1 MVDGGEILYV
11 GCYTAEAGGR
21 GEGIVAVRRD
31 PVTGALDPLGTVAPT
46 ESPSFLVR
54 HPSLPVLYGVNEL
67 AEGTV
72 SAWAIDAEGPT
83 QPGLR
88 PLGSWS
94 TGGDSPCHLAV
105 APDGGYLFVAN
116 YGSGSVSVHPLDSA
130 GVPGERTDLRVH
142 DGHGP
147 DPERQERAHAHMVS
161 PDPVGGEL
169 LAVDLGT
176 DTVYR
181 YDLDG
186 SRGRLLPREPMTRT
200 RPGTGP
206 RHLARHPDG
215 HRFYLAGELDATVVA
230 YSRETGGPLRERG
243 RVAASARHGLVQ
255 PSEIAV
261 RPDGRFLYLGNRGV
275 GTISVFALDA
285 EVPRYVT
292 EVATGG
298 TWPRH
303 FALIGA
309 HLYVADERSN
319 VVSVF
324 VVDPTAGVP
333 EPAGSVAVPSPTCVL
348 GPVALPV
355 EAIR

>member
-1 MVDGGEILYV
+1 MTTGGGEILYL
-11 GCYTAEAGGR
+11 GCYTAASGGR
-21 GEGIVAVRRD
+21 GDGVVAVRRD
-31 PVTGALDPLGTVAPT
+31 PVSGALEPLGTVAPT
-46 ESPSFLVR
+46 GSPSFLAR
-54 HPSLPVLYGVNEL
+54 HPSLPVLYAVNEL
-67 AEGTV
+67 TEGTV
-72 SAWAIDAEGPT
+72 SAWAVDEDGT
-83 QPGLR
+83 GLR
-88 PLGSWS
+88 SLGSWS

-105 APDGGYLFVAN
+105 APDGRHLFSAN
-116 YGSGSVSVHPLDSA
+116 YGGGSVAVHPLDLA

-147 DPERQERAHAHMVS
+147 DQDRQERAHAHMVS
-161 PDPVGGEL
+161 PDPDDASL

-181 YDLDG
+181 YRVDASG
-186 SRGRLLPREPMTRT
+186 GRLLPREPAIRT

-215 HRFYLAGELDATVVA
+215 RRCYLAGELDATVVA
-230 YSRETGGPLRERG
+230 FTWEAGTLRERG

-261 RPDGRFLYLGNRGV
+261 AADGRYLYLANRGV

-309 HLYVADERSN
+309 HLYVADERSD

-324 VVDPTAGVP
+324 VLDPGGGVP

-348 GPVALPV
+348 GPLAGT
-355 EAIR
+355 RSTSR

>member
-1 MVDGGEILYV
+1 MADGGEIVYL
-11 GCYTAEAGGR
+11 GCYTGEAGGR
-21 GEGIVAVRRD
+21 GSGIVAARRD
-31 PVTGALDPLGTVAPT
+31 PVSGALDPLGTVAPT
-46 ESPSFLVR
+46 VSPSFLAR
-54 HPSLPVLYGVNEL
+54 HPTQPVLYAVNERTQ
-67 AEGTV
+67 GTV
-72 SAWAIDAEGPT
+72 SAWAIEADAD
-83 QPGLR
+83 LR

-105 APDGGYLFVAN
+105 GSDGRHLFSAN
-116 YGSGSVSVHPLDSA
+116 YGSGSVAVHPLDLQ
-130 GVPGERTDLRVH
+130 GVPGERTDLRTH

-147 DPERQERAHAHMVS
+147 DPQRQERAHAHMVS
-161 PDPVGGEL
+161 PDPDGDSL

-181 YDLDG
+181 YDLEVLG
-186 SRGRLLPREPMTRT
+186 GRLLPREPLGRT

-206 RHLARHPDG
+206 RHLARHPD
-215 HRFYLAGELDATVVA
+215 RRRCYLVGELDASVIA
-230 YSRETGGPLRERG
+230 YTMEGGGTLRERG
-243 RVAASARHGLVQ
+243 RVAASARHGTVQ

-261 RPDGRFLYLGNRGV
+261 RPDGHFLYVASRGV

-303 FALIGA
+303 FALIGT
-309 HLYVADERSN
+309 HLYVADERAD

-324 VVDPTAGVP
+324 AVDPASGIP
-333 EPAGSVAVPSPTCVL
+333 EPAGSVAVASPTCVL
-348 GPVALPV
+348 GPLSPAPVAGY
-355 EAIR
+355 